1 MFFIC
6 FRECLE
12 TTVVV
17 SVLLAFLKQ
26 TLGEGEDKTIYKRL
40 VRQVWWGC
48 ALGLFLCLAVGCGMI
63 GAFYGLGTDTFSST
77 EDIWEGVLGILASLI
92 ITIMGAALLR
102 VSKLQDKWRVKL
114 AKALEHDQNP
124 NESRKG
130 RMKRWMEKYV
140 MFFLPFITVL
150 REGLEAVVYVGGVGL
165 GLPAS
170 SFPLAVFCGL
180 LAGCAVGYIIYKYV
194 NFSTLYCAHANIL
207 SRGGRE
213 TSMQIFLIISTCFLY
228 LVAGGLFSRGI
239 WYFENNAW
247 NHVIGGDASETGSG
261 PGSYNIDQ
269 SVWHVNCCNPELG
282 GGGGWGIFNALL
294 GWTNSATYGSVIGYN
309 LYWLCVMVGYGLMF
323 WRERHGPIPYVDPA
337 VRGIARVKGKSK
349 AFLLRQ
355 KYEEPESFESYQA
368 RASGGVLQTQ
378 TETVTEQSR
387 EVVVDEKNAG
397 GVSTVVRADS

>member
-1 MFFIC
+1 MGNNQVFAVTVFFII

-26 TLGEGEDKTIYKRL
+26 TLGEGEDRTIYKRL
-40 VRQVWWGC
+40 VKQVWWGC
-48 ALGLFLCLAVGCGMI
+48 ALGLFLCLAIGCGMI

-102 VSKLQDKWRVKL
+102 VSKLQDKWRLKL
-114 AKALEHDQNP
+114 SKALAHDQNP
-124 NESRKG
+124 DESRHG

-170 SFPLAVFCGL
+170 SFPLAVVCGL
-180 LAGCAVGYIIYKYV
+180 AAGFLVGYLIYK
-194 NFSTLYCAHANIL
+194 
-207 SRGGRE
+207 GGRE

-228 LVAGGLFSRGI
+228 LVAAGLFSRGI

-247 NHVIGGDASETGSG
+247 NKIIGGDASETGSG
-261 PGSYNIDQ
+261 PGSYNIKQ

-309 LYWLCVMVGYGLMF
+309 IYWVAVMVGYGLMF
-323 WRERHGPIPYVDPA
+323 YRERRGPIPFLDPA
-337 VRGIARVKGKSK
+337 MQKVASVKGRSK
-349 AFLLRQ
+349 AFVLRRP
-355 KYEEPESFESYQA
+355 YEEPEAFHEVQG
-368 RASGGVLQTQ
+368 SGGVQVQTS
-378 TETVTEQSR
+378 T
-387 EVVVDEKNAG
+387 DEKNAG
-397 GVSTVVRADS
+397 GVSTVVQRADS